1 MKTTLKKT
9 IEVEVDIN
17 LPYYFKNICHAYAIF
32 DEQTSVMINHAS
44 TGGESINNYSFM
56 IENVLL
62 RSNEEDSI
70 EISSEEFHK
79 IYNEVYRL
87 ISSKTLTLNLN
98 SML

>member
-1 MKTTLKKT
+1 MKTTIKQT
-9 IEVEVDIN
+9 TEVEVEIQ

-32 DEQTSVMINHAS
+32 DEQTVVMVNYGS

-70 EISSEEFHK
+70 EISSEEWHK
-79 IYNEVYRL
+79 IYNEVTS
-87 ISSKTLTLNLN
+87 IMSSKTLKNN
-98 SML
+98 